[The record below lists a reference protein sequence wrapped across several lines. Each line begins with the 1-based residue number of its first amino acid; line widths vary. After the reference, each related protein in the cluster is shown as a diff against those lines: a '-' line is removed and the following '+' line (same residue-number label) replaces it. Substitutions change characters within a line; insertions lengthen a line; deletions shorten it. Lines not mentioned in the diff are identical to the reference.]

1 MIYIYK
7 PSNYLSTSH
16 YIDIILTAFRNLD
29 DNIIIISSEAFIK
42 PSSKNDVVFAATLQ
56 EAVNLLLNGYSNLIY
71 WCQGVAPEEKLM
83 TKGSRYKVLLLTL
96 AEKIVLKNAKAVFLV
111 SDFMKEHYEQ
121 KYRIDFKNR
130 SYIMPCFKED
140 TLNIEDIL
148 NNEIK
153 YKENK
158 FLYSGSLLVWQ
169 CFEETLRLYSMIENK
184 IDRNSSFKVLTKD
197 TEKASKIIDRYN
209 IKNYSIKYIA
219 DNTLSEEIKEYKYGF
234 VLRDDNIVNH
244 VATPT
249 KISTYL
255 SEGIIPIMTRS
266 LTDFYVRAKDME
278 NIIWLDSINDIER
291 NISIIAQHMRREVE
305 KNRLVDEYEYI
316 FENYYNTNK
325 NIKNITGFLR
335 DII

>member
-1 MIYIYK
+1 M
-7 PSNYLSTSH
+7 
-16 YIDIILTAFRNLD
+16 
-29 DNIIIISSEAFIK
+29 
-42 PSSKNDVVFAATLQ
+42 
-56 EAVNLLLNGYSNLIY
+56 
-71 WCQGVAPEEKLM
+71 
-83 TKGSRYKVLLLTL
+83 
-96 AEKIVLKNAKAVFLV
+96 
-111 SDFMKEHYEQ
+111 
-121 KYRIDFKNR
+121 
-130 SYIMPCFKED
+130 
-140 TLNIEDIL
+140 
-148 NNEIK
+148 
-153 YKENK
+153 
-158 FLYSGSLLVWQ
+158 
-169 CFEETLRLYSMIENK
+169 
-184 IDRNSSFKVLTKD
+184 
-197 TEKASKIIDRYN
+197 
-209 IKNYSIKYIA
+209 
-219 DNTLSEEIKEYKYGF
+219 
-234 VLRDDNIVNH
+234 LRDDNIVNH